1 MKKRI
6 QNTSHHVKAYSRC
19 ICIQKAL
26 SAAAVEKGTDKTK
39 KKKTSS
45 TCGTVFARTKRKK
58 GSGAHTDTDQT
69 AMQNGWAE
77 IRAEAGRGR
86 HVPPGLEMEMHPL
99 GAEAGVTAG
108 ALVTR
113 MFAWWHMAAWWR
125 HVLLSRMH
133 QRAVPC
139 DFIIPFKFLSSS
151 ESMFSFLEVR
161 CDYLQWSQSLA
172 KWGSA
177 MEGRGVDAAPLIC
190 LRPWKQSGVNITLP
204 PSQDLFC
211 TACFWKFQV
220 MHKPGTSLL
229 PL

>member
-1 MKKRI
+1 M
-6 QNTSHHVKAYSRC
+6 
-19 ICIQKAL
+19 
-26 SAAAVEKGTDKTK
+26 
-39 KKKTSS
+39 
-45 TCGTVFARTKRKK
+45 KRKK
-58 GSGAHTDTDQT
+58 GQQHAHWHWPDGHAKMGEQRFGQRQ
-69 AMQNGWAE
+69 A
-77 IRAEAGRGR
+77 
-86 HVPPGLEMEMHPL
+86 
-99 GAEAGVTAG
+99 AG
-108 ALVTR
+108 ATCRQGWRCIHSSQGQEWLQPPTR

-139 DFIIPFKFLSSS
+139 DFIIPFKFRSSS
-151 ESMFSFLEVR
+151 ESTFSFLKVR

-177 MEGRGVDAAPLIC
+177 TGEGRAARDAAPLMC
-190 LRPWKQSGVNITLP
+190 LCPWMQSGVNITLP